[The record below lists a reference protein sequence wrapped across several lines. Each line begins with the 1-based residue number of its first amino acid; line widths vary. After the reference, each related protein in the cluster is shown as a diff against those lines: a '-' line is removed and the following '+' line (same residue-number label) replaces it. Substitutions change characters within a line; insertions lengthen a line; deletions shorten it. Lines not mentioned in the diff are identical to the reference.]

1 MLDDILALQNT
12 MRKEERA
19 NSQSWRISRHAAR
32 LGQNNY
38 AAIHNNINIQTIRT
52 LTISPKDKEQGSDSF
67 DPVVHDG
74 ELTQEDAL
82 PDYPSEPHKVLSLS

>member
-12 MRKEERA
+12 TRKEERA
-19 NSQSWRISRHAAR
+19 NSKSRRISTHAAR
-32 LGQNNY
+32 LGRNKY
-38 AAIHNNINIQTIRT
+38 AAIHKNINIQNIRT
-52 LTISPKDKEQGSDSF
+52 LTLPPKDKEQGADSF

-82 PDYPSEPHKVLSLS
+82 PDYPSEPQKVLSLS